1 MILVFGKNGQV
12 ATALRELLPQA
23 VFLDSQEADF
33 QNPNLVVEILNQH
46 KPQIVINAS
55 AYTAVDKAEDERDKA
70 LIINAT
76 TPGKIAAWCHQN
88 NAVLI
93 HYSTDYVFKG
103 DGDRPW
109 LEDDA
114 TSPVN
119 WYGETKLQGEKAILA
134 SKCQAYIFRISWVYS
149 PWGQN
154 FPKTILRLAKER
166 EQLSIVN
173 DQWGAPTDARD
184 VAKVTASLATKLQ
197 NHQQVPA
204 PGIYHLRFE
213 DYQTWFQFALRTVE
227 EARKSGEALKVQEI
241 RPVSSA
247 EFPTKA
253 KRPAN
258 SRLGTRHPGDFR
270 LD

>member
-12 ATALRELLPQA
+12 ATALRELLPNA
-23 VFLDSQEADF
+23 HFFDSKEADF
-33 QNPNLVVEILNQH
+33 LKPQEILNILNTQ
-46 KPQIVINAS
+46 KPQTIVNAA
-55 AYTAVDKAEDERDKA
+55 AYTAVDKAEDEREAA
-70 LIINAT
+70 LTINAT
-76 TPGKIAAWCHQN
+76 TPGIIARWCQQN
-88 NAVLI
+88 NATLV

-119 WYGETKLQGEKAILA
+119 WYGETKLLGEKAILD
-134 SKCQAYIFRISWVYS
+134 SQCKAYIFRISWVYS
-149 PWGQN
+149 PWGSN

-166 EQLSIVN
+166 EQLSVVN
-173 DQWGAPTDARD
+173 DQWGAPTDARE
-184 VAKVTASLATKLQ
+184 VARVTAQLVNKAEAHEPIPS
-197 NHQQVPA
+197 

-213 DYQTWFQFALRTVE
+213 EYQTWFQFASRVIEQARAAGE
-227 EARKSGEALKVQEI
+227 ELKVKEI
-241 RPVSSA
+241 RPVTSS

-258 SRLGTRHPGDFR
+258 SRLGSKFSSELFR
-270 LD
+270 

>member
-12 ATALRELLPQA
+12 ATALREVLPEA
-23 VFLDSQEADF
+23 TYLDSKEADF
-33 QNPNLVVEILNQH
+33 LMPEQVLEILN
-46 KPQIVINAS
+46 KLSPQIIINAS
-55 AYTAVDKAEDERDKA
+55 AYTAVDKAEDEREAA
-70 LIINAT
+70 LQINAT
-76 TPGKIAAWCHQN
+76 TPGVIAKWCQLN
-88 NAVLI
+88 DAVLI

-103 DGDRPW
+103 DGERPW
-109 LEDDA
+109 LEDDP

-119 WYGETKLQGEKAILA
+119 WYGETKLQGEKAILD
-134 SKCQAYIFRISWVYS
+134 SQCKAYIFRISWVYS
-149 PWGQN
+149 PWGTN

-184 VAKVTASLATKLQ
+184 VAKVTASLVKKLEAKET
-197 NHQQVPA
+197 VPA
-204 PGIYHLRFE
+204 PGLYHLRFE
-213 DYQTWFQFALRTVE
+213 EFQTWFQFACRIVE
-227 EARKSGEALKVQEI
+227 NAKKSGEQLKVKDI

-258 SRLGTRHPGDFR
+258 SRLGSRYPRGLFTT
-270 LD
+270 